1 MAPRK
6 GIRLRRGRR
15 KRPRDAKARDSATR
29 KRLDELTERTRAEAR
44 ALSRKRRI
52 EARRALR
59 AQAEG
64 MEVGLRLRGAGYET
78 RRRLRPVFAPGA
90 AGLARV
96 APYIT
101 RSLLFVVQ
109 ALAALIALILAFAQ
123 LVISR
128 LAGLLGVV
136 AVTVA
141 DWMRRQVTP
150 RSTVAFVAACAAVLL
165 GVAQFTD
172 YHGVAVDAPNYA
184 GPIGRTAPAPLTGT
198 ESAGSAHLWVLLPVA
213 ALALLLVPA
222 AYRGNGRYAAGLVIC
237 GVLGL
242 AVAVAIDLPQGL
254 ETGREGLA
262 FYGAEAQL
270 LGGFWVELTASA
282 TLVLCGGLLPLYSR
296 GLARPRR
303 RRRGAS
309 GTRASHQDV
318 GGIPPGLQADS

>member
-15 KRPRDAKARDSATR
+15 KRPLDAKARDSATR
-29 KRLDELTERTRAEAR
+29 RRLDELTERTRAEAQ

-109 ALAALIALILAFAQ
+109 ALAALIALILAFGQ

-136 AVTVA
+136 AVTV
-141 DWMRRQVTP
+141 DWMRRRVTP

-184 GPIGRTAPAPLTGT
+184 GPIGRTAPAPITGT

-270 LGGFWVELTASA
+270 LAGFWVELTASA
-282 TLVLCGGLLPLYSR
+282 TLVLCGGLLPFYSR
-296 GLARPRR
+296 AVARPRGT
-303 RRRGAS
+303 RRGVRRN
-309 GTRASHQDV
+309 RASHQDI
-318 GGIPPGLQADS
+318 GGIPPRLQADS